1 MQSRQA
7 LSGKTVVVTGARGG
21 IGMAICRRFARE
33 GATVIGADI
42 GADDGMFGGGAGDG
56 QDEVAQRCLPYDLD
70 VTSEGAVARFGD
82 HVKAIWGRLD
92 ILVNNAGAMVG
103 KPLLETSLADLDRLM
118 AVNVAG
124 PFLLMRTLAPLMAES
139 GAIINMSSG
148 AATKPTANMSAYS
161 ASKAAVA
168 MMSRVAAIELAP
180 IRVNSILPGAIDTPM
195 PRAFISN
202 MSRPQQEKVMAGLSE
217 GRLAKRLGR
226 ADEVAAMALYL
237 ASDEAAFVTG
247 ADFVIDG
254 GRL

>member
-1 MQSRQA
+1 MQSKQV
-7 LSGKTVVVTGARGG
+7 LNGKTVVVTGARGG
-21 IGMAICRRFARE
+21 IGMAICRRFALE

-42 GADDGMFGGGAGDG
+42 GADDGMFGGEPGDG
-56 QDEVAQRCLPYDLD
+56 HDAAARRCRPYDLD
-70 VTSEGAVARFGD
+70 VTSETAVARFGE
-82 HVKAIWGRLD
+82 HLRATWGRLD
-92 ILVNNAGAMVG
+92 ILVNNAGVMVG
-103 KPLLETSLADLDRLM
+103 KPLLETSLADLERLM

-124 PFLLMRTLAPLMAES
+124 PFLLMRALAPLMADG

>member
-1 MQSRQA
+1 MSQA

-21 IGMAICRRFARE
+21 IGMAICKRFALE
-33 GATVIGADI
+33 GARVVGADI
-42 GADDGMFGGGAGDG
+42 GADEGMFSDWAGDG
-56 QDEVAQRCLPYDLD
+56 HDDAARRCRGYDLD
-70 VTSEGAVARFGD
+70 VTSETAVAGFGD
-82 HVKAIWGRLD
+82 HLRETWGRLD
-92 ILVNNAGAMVG
+92 ILVNNAGVMIG
-103 KPLLETSLADLDRLM
+103 KPLMETSRADLDRLM
-118 AVNVAG
+118 AVNVTG
-124 PFLLMRTLAPLMAES
+124 PFLLMRALAPLMTDG

-161 ASKAAVA
+161 ASKAAVQ

-202 MSRPQQEKVMAGLSE
+202 MSRPQQDKVMAGLSE
-217 GRLAKRLGR
+217 GRVAKRLGR
-226 ADEVAAMALYL
+226 PEEVAALTLYL